1 MGRDQIDWLI
11 HALKTSNASFKLVVV
26 GGQVLSD
33 YAAYENLARY
43 PEERQQIIDLIAAN
57 ASRGWCSFPASHSTE
72 LTRMDLGGGVIV
84 HDLTCSPL
92 TSTAYDHS
100 EEPNTL
106 RVSGTHVGTQNFG
119 LLTFE
124 GPWKARTMT
133 ISIRDASGREQWTAT
148 LSRKG
153 ELVKPVTRTATTP
166 EAVGPGKLQGVKK

>member
-1 MGRDQIDWLI
+1 ML
-11 HALKTSNASFKLVVV
+11 VV

-43 PEERQQIIDLIAAN
+43 PGERQQIIDLIAAN
-57 ASRGWCSFPASHSTE
+57 NIKGVVFLSGDRHSTE

-133 ISIRDASGREQWTAT
+133 ISIRDASGLEQWTAT
-148 LSRKG
+148 FSRKG

-166 EAVGPGKLQGVKK
+166 EAVGPGKLQGVKQ